1 MEFLMLI
8 IDLIFVALFCI
19 LLIIAK
25 KVTNICILI
34 QMVTMVTWNSFLWNF
49 YANYRPYICCTFLH
63 IVDYSQKS
71 H

>member
-49 YANYRPYICCTFLH
+49 
-63 IVDYSQKS
+63 
-71 H
+71 